1 MSNEELLHRYAMR
14 ISFAAAAAAD
24 AKPKPIIVA
33 VEGVEVEENFPF
45 LEPLFPSAGRT
56 RVLH

>member
-14 ISFAAAAAAD
+14 ISFAAAAEAD
-24 AKPKPIIVA
+24 ARPKPIIVA
-33 VEGVEVEENFPF
+33 VGEEPQ
-45 LEPLFPSAGRT
+45 PKHSPKRA